1 MKSTQKTHTEL
12 FRGLCEVL
20 KENSQG
26 LTEEQVKAIDGFLD
40 VLVESLN
47 KRWGKA
53 VKEFLQQQK
62 LANENRKKISDK
74 TAEEKAKPEDDLSK
88 VLEAVQAL
96 KQEVLEK
103 ETAAKEA
110 AQKELAQFKEASI
123 KATSEALKI
132 EKEKTAAA
140 EARVELARK
149 ECGKLEAANEACQK
163 KITEL
168 TEQLKGER
176 IKNYLESK
184 LSTLPTYEANLLRK
198 RFSTAQSKE
207 AIDKEFDTALSNVR
221 ERRNM
226 ASGDF
231 VNGRQR
237 PLNVEPNR
245 FSETAKPAQSRV
257 DLLTETNNQP
267 VSDEDYGDEE
277 GSFVDTPISQ
287 EMMARWMSAVG

>member
-26 LTEEQVKAIDGFLD
+26 LTDEQVKAIDGFLD

-74 TAEEKAKPEDDLSK
+74 AAEAKPEDDLSK

-110 AQKELAQFKEASI
+110 AQKELLEFKEKSV

-149 ECGKLEAANEACQK
+149 ECGKLEAANEACRK

-168 TEQLKGER
+168 TEQLKSER

-184 LSTLPTYEANLLRK
+184 LSTLPAYEANLLRK
-198 RFSTAQSKE
+198 RFSNAQSKE

-237 PLNVEPNR
+237 TLNVEPNR

-267 VSDEDYGDEE
+267 MSDEDYGDEE